1 MYIHTYVCEY
11 VHNARLLICFQG
23 NFWLRHFWRIE
34 NKSYTICMLYK
45 YLNINNDWLYDGK
58 TTKFVVEWL
67 EGHTLWHILVLLLS
81 VLIKI
86 IVLFFPFPPLPIR
99 IVPLDVRCCE
109 WCSIII
115 TTNKKQ
121 FVSWWRVTLSAVC
134 SLYYT
139 YDVKA
144 RYECLCTCVCVLY
157 LCFKHVCTSFT
168 HTRTHTE
175 IPNSTRS
182 EYLS

>member
-1 MYIHTYVCEY
+1 MWQPYVDVISLSAWLACWRLEATFPSRLWTETHVVGCCGVRHGWEARIFICLFAGIYTDPYVHTYVCEY
-11 VHNARLLICFQG
+11 VHNARLLICFQW

-115 TTNKKQ
+115 TTNKKT
-121 FVSWWRVTLSAVC
+121 VR
-134 SLYYT
+134 
-139 YDVKA
+139 
-144 RYECLCTCVCVLY
+144 
-157 LCFKHVCTSFT
+157 
-168 HTRTHTE
+168 
-175 IPNSTRS
+175 
-182 EYLS
+182 